1 MSLDTTVINTVIT
14 YYIVTTRLLHLINIS
29 HFTPVSCWFNNMY
42 FVDLRVV
49 PEHKQNVQTLIFKR
63 THTSQLRMQLIIIC
77 RKTISDFSFPR

>member
-1 MSLDTTVINTVIT
+1 
-14 YYIVTTRLLHLINIS
+14 
-29 HFTPVSCWFNNMY
+29 MY

-63 THTSQLRMQLIIIC
+63 THTSPLRMQLIFIS

>member
-42 FVDLRVV
+42 SVDLRVV
-49 PEHKQNVQTLIFKR
+49 PEHKQNVQTLIFK
-63 THTSQLRMQLIIIC
+63 
-77 RKTISDFSFPR
+77 